1 MIMRVIKILF
11 MGKNLKYGIGALVGL
26 ATLVGGSILYV
37 NHLRSTV
44 QDLEVS
50 YREVIASNKSK
61 DETIARQ
68 ERLFSSE
75 LKAVNTLFDKYI
87 QLSEQDRSR
96 VRDLENYFSGIDDE
110 KLQECL
116 NTRVSDEFVDQL
128 FPVQ

>member
-11 MGKNLKYGIGALVGL
+11 MGKNIKYGIGALVGIT
-26 ATLVGGSILYV
+26 TLVGGSILYV

-50 YREVIASNKSK
+50 YREVIASNKMMSQ
-61 DETIARQ
+61 TIERQ
-68 ERLFSSE
+68 EKLFSSE
-75 LKAVNTLFDKYI
+75 LKAVNSLFDKYL

-96 VRDLENYFSGIDDE
+96 VRDLELYFSGVDDE
-110 KLQECL
+110 QLQECL
-116 NTRVSDEFVDQL
+116 NTRVGDDFIDQL